1 MCLNNKKQ
9 KNKKEEAILRKSI
22 INKLKKWVMQKLA
35 QNTRKIRG

>member
-35 QNTRKIRG
+35 SKHKKN